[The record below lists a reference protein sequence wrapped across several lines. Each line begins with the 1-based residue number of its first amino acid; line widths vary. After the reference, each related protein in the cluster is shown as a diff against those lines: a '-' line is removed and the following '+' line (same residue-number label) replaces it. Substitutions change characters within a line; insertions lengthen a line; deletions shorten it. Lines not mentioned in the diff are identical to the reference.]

1 MTIEISPSYYDIKSE
16 FAQATGEDNKK
27 IYVHVYRNGYT
38 GPYKLCDEAGKNLDM
53 YGYYVGTFDDGEDRY
68 IYDLSSYISGTNTY
82 ADFYIE
88 NTDVSKRIWVH
99 VLGKDD
105 VGIWAVKLEP
115 STRKLELGSEPQI
128 IDIAVNLNGY
138 EGNYGLLWK
147 YDESMVSVEP
157 MGWNATWTSYKLKIT
172 PLKCGAS
179 EVQISVDG
187 SNVSWS
193 IEVNASME

>member
-1 MTIEISPSYYDIKSE
+1 
-16 FAQATGEDNKK
+16 
-27 IYVHVYRNGYT
+27 
-38 GPYKLCDEAGKNLDM
+38 M

-99 VLGKDD
+99 VLGKED

-147 YDESMVSVEP
+147 YDESMVSVES